1 MMLTTDII
9 ESEPIICII
18 YEFGV
23 AILLLDYCP
32 GNYVP
37 GSNLILHLFFLVPF
51 VIALLLQMTTLRE
64 ES

>member
-18 YEFGV
+18 CEFGV

-37 GSNLILHLFFLVPF
+37 E
-51 VIALLLQMTTLRE
+51 VI
-64 ES
+64 